1 MVLDSEDKN
10 NNVSY
15 INKMN
20 NECVYEV
27 YPFEKDMHVRGYF
40 TENIDDNVIQY
51 IAPSPPDYRASFS
64 GSALPYANE
73 EQAYQETPNIG
84 RVILKNNKFAFD
96 ITTPNGY
103 YEDFS
108 SKIVTPY
115 VYINY
120 KIDGLEKNLKINL
133 SDSSIPYRSLTHP
146 PNYNVEFYLN
156 DNLPI
161 RTQEAVIRDSKY
173 PMTNNKSASSFWNL
187 KPAC

>member
-1 MVLDSEDKN
+1 
-10 NNVSY
+10 
-15 INKMN
+15 MN
-20 NECVYEV
+20 SECVYEV

-40 TENIDDNVIQY
+40 TENIDDNVIHY

-73 EQAYQETPNIG
+73 DQAYDETPNIG
-84 RVILKNNKFAFD
+84 RVILKNNTFAFD
-96 ITTPNGY
+96 IATPNGY

-108 SKIVTPY
+108 SKIVSPL

-120 KIDGLEKNLKINL
+120 KIDGVEKNLKINL
-133 SDSSIPYRSLTHP
+133 ADSSIPYRSLTHP
-146 PNYNVEFYLN
+146 ANHNEMFYAN
-156 DNLPI
+156 ENLPI

-173 PMTNNKSASSFWNL
+173 PMTNKKNTTASASAFWGL

>member
-1 MVLDSEDKN
+1 
-10 NNVSY
+10 
-15 INKMN
+15 MN
-20 NECVYEV
+20 SDCVYEV

-40 TENIDDNVIQY
+40 TENIDGNVIQY

-73 EQAYQETPNIG
+73 DQAYDETPNLG
-84 RVILKNNKFAFD
+84 RVILKNNTFAFD
-96 ITTPNGY
+96 IATPNGY

-108 SKIVTPY
+108 SKIVTPF

-120 KIDGLEKNLKINL
+120 KINGVEKHLKINL
-133 SDSSIPYRSLTHP
+133 ADSSIPYRSLTHP
-146 PNYNVEFYLN
+146 ADHNEMFYENV
-156 DNLPI
+156 DLPI

-173 PMTNNKSASSFWNL
+173 PTTNKKNTNDTFWGL